1 MDRIRRAAH
10 AVNMCRMSRIG
21 PVVLL
26 ASLLTTVGS
35 ARADD
40 LPLAAL
46 PAEATAKAADEAPRF
61 TQADLPATPQR
72 SLPGYRSETSE
83 LSYRWWT
90 RGERAD
96 LGVGVGSVVQ
106 VTRPTGMLPGLAASG
121 AVQWSG
127 SATALLLGVRVR
139 TSERATVYADA
150 AIGQGLGGAVTD
162 PVSGKLGF
170 ELKAARSRWDI
181 AYGGLGLRLAGDSRM
196 SLRLR
201 RSGLAVN
208 WHQSF

>member
-1 MDRIRRAAH
+1 MCRTCRIR
-10 AVNMCRMSRIG
+10 

-26 ASLLTTVGS
+26 TLLLTTGAA

-40 LPLAAL
+40 MLLAAL
-46 PAEATAKAADEAPRF
+46 AAEAAGRVADEAPRL
-61 TQADLPATPQR
+61 TQTDLPATSQR
-72 SLPGYRSETSE
+72 SLPGYRTVTSE
-83 LSYRWWT
+83 LSYRWWM

-96 LGVGVGSVVQ
+96 LGVGLGSVVQ
-106 VTRPTGMLPGLAASG
+106 VTRPTGMLPGVAAPG

-127 SATALLLGVRVR
+127 SAPALLLEVRVH
-139 TSERATVYADA
+139 TSERATIYADT
-150 AIGQGLGGAVTD
+150 AIGQGLGGAVAD

-170 ELKAARSRWDI
+170 ERMAARSRWDI

-201 RSGLAVN
+201 RSGFAVN
-208 WHQSF
+208 WHLSF